1 MREHRRMGRA
11 RPDGARFAA
20 IVLAAGAGSRF
31 GGGKLLAPL
40 EGRPILQHVLERLE
54 AADLD
59 EVIVVVGADADA
71 VEGAIDASAARLV
84 VNPVPDEGL
93 SSSLKVGIG
102 ALSDDADAALIA
114 LGDQPLL
121 PPRAVRALLEADAQP
136 GRPIVVPVY
145 GDGMGRNPVLLRREA
160 FALIDQTSGDR
171 GLGPLIDA
179 HPELVHEIPI
189 RVEGGN
195 PDVDT
200 RDDHIA
206 LLEKAWAARV
216 VANAEQVER
225 FREVPDGTD
234 FYAPVTGLFRADPRR
249 TDEPVLEALL
259 ELVEPGETWLDI
271 GAGAGRYALPVA
283 LALAPSGGRV
293 IAVDA
298 SPGMLDALMELQT
311 EHGITDVEVVETRW
325 PPPRRDSLDRFA
337 TDVALIAHVG
347 YDIEAIGPFVRT
359 MESVARRLCVAVLME
374 RQPAS
379 VADPF
384 WPPVHGEERVP
395 LPALPEFV
403 EWLRARGFEPDVEP
417 MSREPRRF
425 ASRDELAGFLR
436 RQLWIEPDGEAE
448 RRFQATLDDLVVA
461 DEDGVGLRT
470 QLPLPIGVVTW
481 DPRQAAG

>member
-1 MREHRRMGRA
+1 MGRA

-31 GGGKLLAPL
+31 GGGKLLASL

-84 VNPVPDEGL
+84 VNPAPDEGL

-121 PPRAVRALLEADAQP
+121 PPRAVRALLEAIAQP

-216 VANAEQVER
+216 VANTEQVER

-403 EWLRARGFEPDVEP
+403 EWLRARGFEPHVEP